1 MKIQFWSVGKDTDNY
16 AAAGI
21 KDFSKRAA
29 NYYPV
34 SWNII
39 APPKHAGQ
47 MEARELKK
55 KEADTILKS
64 LHTDDFLVALDE
76 NGKSMDSKKLAAFIQ
91 TRANES
97 VKQLIFLIGGA
108 YGLDQSVLQRANFVW
123 SLSELTFP
131 HQLARLILCEQV
143 YRACTILRN
152 EKYHHS

>member
-29 NYYPV
+29 NYYPI

-39 APPKHAGQ
+39 PPPKHAGQ
-47 MEARELKK
+47 MDVTALKK
-55 KEADTILKS
+55 KEAAIILKS
-64 LHTDDFLVALDE
+64 LHADDFLVALDE
-76 NGKSMDSKKLAAFIQ
+76 RGKSLDSKKLADFIQ
-91 TRANES
+91 ARANES

-108 YGLDQSVLQRANFVW
+108 YGIDQSVLQRADFVW

-131 HQLARLILCEQV
+131 HQLARLILSEQV